1 MDDTGGYKLKKK
13 SEQDIAAGTEERKA
27 KQDSVSTG
35 IFGNLVKKASSDE
48 AQGDKPIQ
56 EHQKVRFNLLKVG
69 PMKDKNETD
78 SCEAWNKYQF

>member
-35 IFGNLVKKASSDE
+35 IFGNLVKKASVSKPK
-48 AQGDKPIQ
+48 GDGPSQ
-56 EHQKVRFNLLKVG
+56 EHQKVRFNLRKVG
-69 PMKDKNETD
+69 PTKDKNDSD
-78 SCEAWNKYQF
+78 SCEAWNKYCF